1 MTLGFP
7 TIVIPA
13 IQGGEGRSET
23 SGDIVLNKDEI
34 SWFSKL
40 LNTILCSSGI
50 YLFCYLNYT

>member
-13 IQGGEGRSET
+13 IQGGEGRDENR
-23 SGDIVLNKDEI
+23 GDDFLLTADEI

-40 LNTILCSSGI
+40 FKNKKI
-50 YLFCYLNYT
+50 